1 MVKIFRRTLGEPVT
15 QANGKTVPEEWSLAP
30 AGVTVARGLQAL
42 LLGGCHGDAGRCQVY
57 GLCFLTAE
65 R

>member
-1 MVKIFRRTLGEPVT
+1 MVKIFRRTLVEPVT
-15 QANGKTVPEEWSLAP
+15 QANEKTVPEEWSLVP
-30 AGVTVARGLQAL
+30 AGVTIARGLQAV
-42 LLGGCHGDAGRCQVY
+42 LLGGCHGDAGRCQVS